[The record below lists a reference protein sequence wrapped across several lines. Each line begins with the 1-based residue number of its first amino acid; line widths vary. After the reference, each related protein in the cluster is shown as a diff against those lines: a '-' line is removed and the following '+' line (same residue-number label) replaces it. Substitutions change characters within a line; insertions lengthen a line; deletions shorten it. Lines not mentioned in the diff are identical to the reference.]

1 MYRILVSNAETR
13 KAFDIISILTYTFPD
28 VPMICGNTE
37 GTMSI
42 KRHLERIFRGKAEV
56 LRTDDVVLC
65 VEDFC
70 AIADKYKD
78 NQIVFIPVEEK
89 TIVHFYKFV
98 EKYGQKNYV
107 YILPKVEVYHLFRD
121 KKVLNDFCSENKL
134 SAPAHYKVEEID
146 NLKPEQFPVLLKP
159 CVGSGSEGQYRLY
172 KWEDYTDSIQEEV
185 SKKNYL
191 VQELIPNGHDVQG
204 TFYLY
209 HNGEMIDAYS
219 HQRIRTSPPTGGV
232 TVLSKLHIN
241 LPLIAEGKKILD
253 KAGWNGLVMLEFLL
267 DERIGKYKVI
277 EANPR
282 VWGSIMLS
290 EFSGRNLLSNYVRL
304 CMDQNPLFN
313 YRTEE
318 TYIRWFFPVDVLNYI
333 KKLGCIKGFWNFKNT
348 CFINWSYASRG
359 SAILFNL
366 SNLFNIKNIKRFF
379 RH

>member
-1 MYRILVSNAETR
+1 
-13 KAFDIISILTYTFPD
+13 
-28 VPMICGNTE
+28 
-37 GTMSI
+37 
-42 KRHLERIFRGKAEV
+42 
-56 LRTDDVVLC
+56 
-65 VEDFC
+65 
-70 AIADKYKD
+70 
-78 NQIVFIPVEEK
+78 
-89 TIVHFYKFV
+89 
-98 EKYGQKNYV
+98 
-107 YILPKVEVYHLFRD
+107 
-121 KKVLNDFCSENKL
+121 
-134 SAPAHYKVEEID
+134 
-146 NLKPEQFPVLLKP
+146 
-159 CVGSGSEGQYRLY
+159 
-172 KWEDYTDSIQEEV
+172 
-185 SKKNYL
+185 
-191 VQELIPNGHDVQG
+191 
-204 TFYLY
+204 
-209 HNGEMIDAYS
+209 MIDAYS

-282 VWGSIMLS
+282 VWGSIMLP

>member
-1 MYRILVSNAETR
+1 M
-13 KAFDIISILTYTFPD
+13 
-28 VPMICGNTE
+28 
-37 GTMSI
+37 
-42 KRHLERIFRGKAEV
+42 
-56 LRTDDVVLC
+56 
-65 VEDFC
+65 
-70 AIADKYKD
+70 
-78 NQIVFIPVEEK
+78 FIPVEEK

-172 KWEDYTDSIQEEV
+172 KWEDYTDSIREEV

-290 EFSGRNLLSNYVRL
+290 CLLYTSPSPR
-304 CMDQNPLFN
+304 D
-313 YRTEE
+313 
-318 TYIRWFFPVDVLNYI
+318 
-333 KKLGCIKGFWNFKNT
+333 
-348 CFINWSYASRG
+348 
-359 SAILFNL
+359 
-366 SNLFNIKNIKRFF
+366 
-379 RH
+379 